1 MTPDASKSDD
11 DDVSP
16 AGKVYREMVSDM
28 LAAERDR
35 RTNLEGRAGILFASS
50 GTLLALVG
58 GLAAFVV
65 GKDHAF
71 ENRTAIIELCKALPW
86 FVLSAVTALVVQT
99 KGWPYPVVNR
109 ESLAKIAGTDD
120 FWEVSADFAARV
132 DVDQQAKTIDSLRR
146 GNNDMVMWI
155 LVSLMFQI
163 IAIVL
168 LSAAVGFEL
177 WARLNG
183 VTSH

>member
-1 MTPDASKSDD
+1 MTPEASKSDD

-28 LAAERDR
+28 LAAGRDR

-71 ENRTAIIELCKALPW
+71 ENRTAIIELCRALPW

-99 KGWPYPVVNR
+99 TGPVPTPLPASGPVPPRLTGPVIPQLPQARGRGRSPPERSILALSRRKRSTER
-109 ESLAKIAGTDD
+109 EN
-120 FWEVSADFAARV
+120 
-132 DVDQQAKTIDSLRR
+132 DSRSR
-146 GNNDMVMWI
+146 QD
-155 LVSLMFQI
+155 
-163 IAIVL
+163 
-168 LSAAVGFEL
+168 
-177 WARLNG
+177 
-183 VTSH
+183 T